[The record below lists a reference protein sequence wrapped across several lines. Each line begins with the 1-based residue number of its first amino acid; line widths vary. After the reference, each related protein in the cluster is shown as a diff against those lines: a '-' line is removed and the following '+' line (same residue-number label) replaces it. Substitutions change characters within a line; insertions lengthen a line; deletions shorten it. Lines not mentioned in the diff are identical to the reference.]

1 MNDKVYIHELV
12 DIIGHNRA
20 KYFQHITA
28 NWSPIGQAERDQLC
42 FGVFGTVG
50 STGAWPEVVNI
61 WELDGWDGL
70 AENFRHEFSHD
81 TLQDPSLSDWWA
93 AAASL
98 RRGGVDRI
106 IVPAPWT
113 APVTDLVA
121 AGVKGEVYAHE
132 LITLPPGRAPELLDA
147 VEATGRAACEAL
159 GFTLVGAFRVA
170 MVNDTEA
177 ILLWAIPDWP
187 TWARFEQED
196 TATGALRA
204 WREVLID
211 LGAVVRR
218 SLLVEAPLSP
228 LRLGRQPSVADR
240 RPLSE
245 V

>member
-113 APVTDLVA
+113 SPVTDLVA

-228 LRLGRQPSVADR
+228 LRLGRQPSVADL